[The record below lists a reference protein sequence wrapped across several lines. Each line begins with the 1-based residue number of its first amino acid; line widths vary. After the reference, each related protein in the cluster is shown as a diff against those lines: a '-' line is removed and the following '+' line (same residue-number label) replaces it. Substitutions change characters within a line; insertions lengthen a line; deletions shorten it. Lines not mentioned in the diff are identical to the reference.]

1 MSWRGSGQLAS
12 SFGRMWNPLR
22 TEPKSFAGKRVLLT
36 GGASG
41 LGLAMTQILADE
53 GAKVLVVDIHE
64 AAPEGVLPTGVEYRR
79 LDVRSDEA
87 WDETRNWVEANWG
100 GLDLL
105 FNNAGVAAG
114 GRIDVESMDNW
125 HWIIDINL
133 LGVVRGC
140 RTFVPMMKEAGGGHI
155 VNTASLAG
163 LVHAPSMASYNAVKA
178 AVVAVSETLRHELAP
193 DHIDVSVICPSFFR
207 TNLAESLQG
216 KDVETET
223 TAVKLITQAPRSA
236 EQVAAKAL
244 DGVRERKFI
253 ILTDPDGVAAYN
265 AKRYA
270 RKVYDSAMIR
280 SAKQVREGK
289 DPMADVEKLRRRKPT
304 H

>member
-1 MSWRGSGQLAS
+1 MK
-12 SFGRMWNPLR
+12 NPLR
-22 TEPKSFAGKRVLLT
+22 NEPESFAGKRALVT

-41 LGLAMTQILADE
+41 LGLAMTEELVAD
-53 GAKVLVVDIHE
+53 GARVLVVDVH
-64 AAPEGVLPTGVEYRR
+64 AQAPEGVLPAGVEYRQ

-87 WDETRNWVEANWG
+87 WEETRNWVEANWG

-125 HWIIDINL
+125 HRVVEINL

-140 RTFVPMMKEAGGGHI
+140 RTFVPMMRDGGGGHI

-163 LVHAPSMASYNAVKA
+163 LVHAPSMSSYNTVKA
-178 AVVAVSETLRHELAP
+178 GVVALSETLRHELAP
-193 DHIDVSVICPSFFR
+193 DHIEVSVICPSFFR
-207 TNLAESLQG
+207 TNLADSLQG
-216 KDVETET
+216 KDVEAERS
-223 TAVKLITQAPRSA
+223 AVDLITKAPRSA

-244 DGVRERKFI
+244 DGVRRRKFI
-253 ILTDPDGVAAYN
+253 VLTDPDGVAAYN

-270 RKVYDSAMIR
+270 RKAYDSAMIR
-280 SAKQVREGK
+280 SSVNLREGK
-289 DPMADVEKLRRRKPT
+289 DPMGDLAKLKSLGGKLRRR
-304 H
+304 

>member
-1 MSWRGSGQLAS
+1 MK
-12 SFGRMWNPLR
+12 NPLR
-22 TEPKSFAGKRVLLT
+22 REPQSFAGKRALVT

-41 LGLAMTQILADE
+41 LGLAMTKILAVE
-53 GAKVLVVDIHE
+53 GAKVLVVDVHE
-64 AAPEGVLPTGVEYRR
+64 LAPEGVLPAGVEYRQ
-79 LDVRSDEA
+79 LDVRSDEG
-87 WDETRNWVEANWG
+87 WDETRNWVEATWG

-114 GRIDVESMDNW
+114 GRIDVESIENW
-125 HWIIDINL
+125 QWIIDINL

-140 RTFVPMMKEAGGGHI
+140 RTFVPMMKQAGGGHI

-193 DHIDVSVICPSFFR
+193 DRIDVSVICPSFFR

-216 KDVETET
+216 KDVDMEE
-223 TAVKLITQAPRSA
+223 TAVRLITQAPRSA
-236 EQVAAKAL
+236 DEVASKAL
-244 DGVRERKFI
+244 EGVRNRRFI
-253 ILTDPDGVAAYN
+253 VLTDSDGVAAYN

-270 RKVYDSAMIR
+270 RKAYDAAMIR

-289 DPMADVEKLRRRKPT
+289 DPMADIDKVWSRMRKSKS
-304 H
+304 

>member
-1 MSWRGSGQLAS
+1 MK
-12 SFGRMWNPLR
+12 NPLR
-22 TEPKSFAGKRVLLT
+22 REPQSFAGKRALVT

-41 LGLAMTQILADE
+41 LGLAMTKILAVE
-53 GAKVLVVDIHE
+53 GAKVLVVDVHE
-64 AAPEGVLPTGVEYRR
+64 LAPEGVLPAGVEYRQ
-79 LDVRSDEA
+79 LDVRSDEG
-87 WDETRNWVEANWG
+87 WDETRNWVEATWG

-114 GRIDVESMDNW
+114 GRIDVESIENW
-125 HWIIDINL
+125 QWIIDINL

-140 RTFVPMMKEAGGGHI
+140 RTFVPMMKQAGGGHI

-193 DHIDVSVICPSFFR
+193 DRIDVSVICPSFFR

-216 KDVETET
+216 KDVDMEE
-223 TAVKLITQAPRSA
+223 TAVRLITQAPRSA
-236 EQVAAKAL
+236 DEVASKAL
-244 DGVRERKFI
+244 EGVRNRRFI
-253 ILTDPDGVAAYN
+253 VLTDSDGVAAYN

-270 RKVYDSAMIR
+270 RKAYDAAMIR

-289 DPMADVEKLRRRKPT
+289 DPMADIDEVWSRMRKSKS
-304 H
+304 

>member
-1 MSWRGSGQLAS
+1 MK
-12 SFGRMWNPLR
+12 NPLR
-22 TEPKSFAGKRVLLT
+22 RDPESFTGKRALVT

-41 LGLAMTQILADE
+41 LGLAMVKELVAD
-53 GAKVLVVDIHE
+53 GAKVLVVDVHE
-64 AAPEGVLPTGVEYRR
+64 IAPEGVLPAGVEYRQ

-87 WDETRNWVEANWG
+87 WEETRNWVEATWG

-140 RTFVPMMKEAGGGHI
+140 RTFVPMMREAGGGHI

-163 LVHAPSMASYNAVKA
+163 LVHAPTMASYNAVKA

-193 DHIDVSVICPSFFR
+193 DNIEVSVICPSFFR
-207 TNLAESLQG
+207 TNLADSLQG
-216 KDVETET
+216 KDVETEQS
-223 TAVKLITQAPRSA
+223 AVDLITKAPRSA

-244 DGVRERKFI
+244 EGVRQRKFI
-253 ILTDPDGVAAYN
+253 VLTDADGVAAYN

-270 RKVYDSAMIR
+270 RKAYDAAMIR
-280 SAKQVREGK
+280 SAKQVRAGK
-289 DPMADVEKLRRRKPT
+289 DPMGELGKLQERMRRRRG
-304 H
+304 

>member
-1 MSWRGSGQLAS
+1 MK
-12 SFGRMWNPLR
+12 NPLR
-22 TEPKSFAGKRVLLT
+22 REPQSFAGKRALVT

-41 LGLAMTQILADE
+41 LGLAMTKILAVE
-53 GAKVLVVDIHE
+53 GAKVLVVDVHE
-64 AAPEGVLPTGVEYRR
+64 LAPEGVLPAGVEYRQ
-79 LDVRSDEA
+79 LDVRSDEG
-87 WDETRNWVEANWG
+87 WDATRNWVEATWG

-114 GRIDVESMDNW
+114 GRIDVESIENW
-125 HWIIDINL
+125 QWIIDINL

-140 RTFVPMMKEAGGGHI
+140 RTFVPMMKQAGGGHI

-193 DHIDVSVICPSFFR
+193 DRIDVSVICPSFFR

-216 KDVETET
+216 KDVDMEE
-223 TAVKLITQAPRSA
+223 TAVRLITQAPRSA
-236 EQVAAKAL
+236 DEVASKAL
-244 DGVRERKFI
+244 EGVRNRRFI
-253 ILTDPDGVAAYN
+253 VLTDSDGVAAYN

-270 RKVYDSAMIR
+270 RKAYDAAMIR

-289 DPMADVEKLRRRKPT
+289 DPMADIDKVWSRMRKSKS
-304 H
+304 

>member
-1 MSWRGSGQLAS
+1 MK
-12 SFGRMWNPLR
+12 NPLR
-22 TEPKSFAGKRVLLT
+22 REPQSFAGKRALVT

-41 LGLAMTQILADE
+41 LGLAMTKILAAE
-53 GAKVLVVDIHE
+53 GAKVLVVDVHGL
-64 AAPEGVLPTGVEYRR
+64 APEGVLPAGVEYRQ
-79 LDVRSDEA
+79 LDVRSDEG
-87 WDETRNWVEANWG
+87 WDETRNWVEATWG

-114 GRIDVESMDNW
+114 GRIDVESIENW
-125 HWIIDINL
+125 QWIIDINL

-140 RTFVPMMKEAGGGHI
+140 RTFVPMMKQAGGGHI

-193 DHIDVSVICPSFFR
+193 DRIDVSVICPSFFR

-216 KDVETET
+216 KDVDMEE
-223 TAVKLITQAPRSA
+223 TAVRLITQAPRSA
-236 EQVAAKAL
+236 DEVASKAL
-244 DGVRERKFI
+244 EGVRNRRFI
-253 ILTDPDGVAAYN
+253 VLTDSDGVAAYN

-270 RKVYDSAMIR
+270 RKAYDAAMIR

-289 DPMADVEKLRRRKPT
+289 DPMADIDKVWSRMRKSKP
-304 H
+304 

>member
-1 MSWRGSGQLAS
+1 MK
-12 SFGRMWNPLR
+12 NPLR
-22 TEPKSFAGKRVLLT
+22 REPQSFAGKRALVT

-41 LGLAMTQILADE
+41 LGLAMTKILAAE
-53 GAKVLVVDIHE
+53 GAKVLVVDVHE
-64 AAPEGVLPTGVEYRR
+64 LAPEGVLPAGVEYRQ
-79 LDVRSDEA
+79 LDVRSDEG
-87 WDETRNWVEANWG
+87 WDETRNWVEATWG

-114 GRIDVESMDNW
+114 GRIDVESIENW
-125 HWIIDINL
+125 QWIIDINL

-140 RTFVPMMKEAGGGHI
+140 RTFVPMMKEAGGGYI

-193 DHIDVSVICPSFFR
+193 DRIDVSVICPSFFR

-216 KDVETET
+216 KDVDMEE
-223 TAVKLITQAPRSA
+223 TAVRLITQAPRSA
-236 EQVAAKAL
+236 AEVASKAL
-244 DGVRERKFI
+244 EGVRNRRFI
-253 ILTDPDGVAAYN
+253 VLTDSDGVAAYN

-270 RKVYDSAMIR
+270 RKAYDAAMIR

-289 DPMADVEKLRRRKPT
+289 DPMADIDKVWSRMRKSKS
-304 H
+304 

>member
-1 MSWRGSGQLAS
+1 MGSVG
-12 SFGRMWNPLR
+12 FMKNPLR
-22 TEPKSFAGKRVLLT
+22 REPQSFAGKRALVT

-41 LGLAMTQILADE
+41 LGLAMTKILAVE
-53 GAKVLVVDIHE
+53 GAKVLVVDVHE
-64 AAPEGVLPTGVEYRR
+64 LAPEGVLPAGVEYRQ
-79 LDVRSDEA
+79 LDVRSDEG
-87 WDETRNWVEANWG
+87 WDATHNWVEATWG

-114 GRIDVESMDNW
+114 GRIDVESIENW
-125 HWIIDINL
+125 QWIIDINL

-140 RTFVPMMKEAGGGHI
+140 RTFVPMMKQAGGGHI

-193 DHIDVSVICPSFFR
+193 DRIDVSVICPSFFR

-216 KDVETET
+216 KDVDMEE
-223 TAVKLITQAPRSA
+223 TAVRLITQAPRSA
-236 EQVAAKAL
+236 DEVASKAL
-244 DGVRERKFI
+244 EGVRNRRFI
-253 ILTDPDGVAAYN
+253 VLTDSDGVAAYN

-270 RKVYDSAMIR
+270 RKAYDAAMIR

-289 DPMADVEKLRRRKPT
+289 DPMADIDEVWSRMRKSKS
-304 H
+304 